1 MTLSMAKKAASATS
15 KLSSTVRTCDMV
27 LMDSSPLIYL
37 EKADCLHLLLKFEAR
52 IFMPDEVYFEA
63 AGRWLGPD
71 PAPNLDA
78 SPPKDA
84 LVIARFIA
92 DNAEHFQIV
101 ETQLGSL
108 LAQQRRSGLDPKID
122 NAGEMAAASVFDRRR
137 ELTGDRL
144 PVLLVFED
152 TEVPL
157 IFAQKDVYLLST
169 YALLLAMEFAGHLP
183 SARAAFER
191 IPTGERPATKRTDK
205 SVRGDTE
212 YRSMIK
218 PNAKK

>member
-1 MTLSMAKKAASATS
+1 MARVGRAKESGGVRTC
-15 KLSSTVRTCDMV
+15 RTCDMV

-37 EKADCLHLLLKFEAR
+37 AKADCLHLLLKFEAR

-71 PAPNLDA
+71 PSPNLTA

-84 LVIARFIA
+84 LDIATFIA
-92 DNAEHFQIV
+92 ENADQFQVV
-101 ETQLGSL
+101 ETQLGNL

-152 TEVPL
+152 TELPL
-157 IFAQKDVYLLST
+157 IFAQKDVHLLST

-191 IPTGERPATKRTDK
+191 IPTGERPAAKRTDK
-205 SVRGDTE
+205 SVRGNTE
-212 YRSMIK
+212 YRSIIK
-218 PNAKK
+218 PNPKK

>member
-1 MTLSMAKKAASATS
+1 MAKSFIP
-15 KLSSTVRTCDMV
+15 VRTCDMV

-37 EKADCLHLLLKFEAR
+37 AKADCLHLLLKFGAR
-52 IFMPDEVYFEA
+52 IFVPDEVYFEA
-63 AGRWLGPD
+63 AGRWLGPN
-71 PAPNLDA
+71 PSPTQTG
-78 SPPKDA
+78 SPPDDA
-84 LVIARFIA
+84 RAIARFIA
-92 DNAEHFQIV
+92 DNGEHFQV
-101 ETQLGSL
+101 VDTQLGTL
-108 LAQQRRSGLDPKID
+108 LAQQRRNGLDPKID

-157 IFAQKDVYLLST
+157 IFAQKDVHLLST
-169 YALLLAMEFAGHLP
+169 YALLVAMEMAGHLP
-183 SARAAFER
+183 SAQGAFEN
-191 IPTGERPATKRTDK
+191 IPAGQRPAKKVVDQ

-218 PNAKK
+218 PGSKK

>member
-1 MTLSMAKKAASATS
+1 MARVGRAKESGG
-15 KLSSTVRTCDMV
+15 VRTCDMV

-37 EKADCLHLLLKFEAR
+37 AKADCLHLLLKFEAR

-63 AGRWLGPD
+63 AGRWLEPD

-157 IFAQKDVYLLST
+157 IFAQKDVHLLST

-191 IPTGERPATKRTDK
+191 IPTGERPAAKRTDK

>member
-1 MTLSMAKKAASATS
+1 
-15 KLSSTVRTCDMV
+15 MV

-37 EKADCLHLLLKFEAR
+37 AKADCLHLLLKIGAR
-52 IFMPDEVYFEA
+52 IFVPDEVYFEA
-63 AGRWLGPD
+63 AGRWLEPD
-71 PAPNLDA
+71 PEPKLTE

-84 LVIARFIA
+84 TDIAAFIA
-92 DNAEHFQIV
+92 DNAEHFQV
-101 ETQLGSL
+101 VATQLGSL
-108 LAQQRRSGLDPKID
+108 LAQQRRNGLNPKID

-152 TEVPL
+152 SEVPL
-157 IFAQKDVYLLST
+157 IFAQKDVHLLST
-169 YALLLAMEFAGHLP
+169 YAFLVAMEMAGHLP
-183 SARAAFER
+183 SAQIAFDR
-191 IPTGERPATKRTDK
+191 IPVGQRPAKKVVDQ

-218 PNAKK
+218 PGSKK